1 MVYIGVIS
9 SNELGSVMKSLG
21 QNPTEAEVQVMIK
34 EVDADHSGTINFTEF
49 LNLMA
54 KKMVVFFS
62 NSNPLQLSYLV

>member
-1 MVYIGVIS
+1 
-9 SNELGSVMKSLG
+9 MKSLG